1 MNTSEHISE
10 HNRTHREGGNV
21 GKVHK
26 SLRIEESL
34 EARAQALKAE
44 GESDATAYGRIIE
57 AGLDALEGRA
67 QEQTQGGEAAACK
80 EENPSSLQAV
90 VDVQAAHIA
99 DLQTRLA
106 KADEQLA
113 TKDGQIKALE
123 GITQAAQQLHG
134 ASDVIHVKQLE
145 STEAKKQGRWA
156 RAWAAFTGKEKEA

>member
-1 MNTSEHISE
+1 MA
-10 HNRTHREGGNV
+10 
-21 GKVHK
+21 KVSRSYRLEEK
-26 SLRIEESL
+26 LLERIE
-34 EARAQALKAE
+34 AQQLE
-44 GESDATAYGRIIE
+44 GETNVDTLTRALE

-67 QEQTQGGEAAACK
+67 QGQTQGGEAGK

-90 VDVQAAHIA
+90 VNAQAAHIA

-113 TKDGQIKALE
+113 TKDGQIEALQ
-123 GITQAAQQLHG
+123 GIAQNAQQLHG

-156 RAWAAFTGKEKEA
+156 RAWAAFTGKDKEA

>member
-1 MNTSEHISE
+1 MA
-10 HNRTHREGGNV
+10 
-21 GKVHK
+21 KVSRSYRLEEK
-26 SLRIEESL
+26 LLERIG
-34 EARAQALKAE
+34 AQQLE
-44 GESDATAYGRIIE
+44 GETNVDTLTRALE
-57 AGLDALEGRA
+57 AGLNALEGRA
-67 QEQTQGGEAAACK
+67 QEQTQGGEAAAGK

-90 VDVQAAHIA
+90 VDAQAAHIA

-113 TKDGQIKALE
+113 TKDGQIEALQ

-156 RAWAAFTGKEKEA
+156 RAWAAFTGKDKEA